1 MASLRLV
8 ATVLDDNGE
17 LLTEAEV
24 ENDLRIVRGV
34 PFLDN
39 IDIEELCETL
49 VNELRTDNFYD
60 EI

>member
-49 VNELRTDNFYD
+49 VNELRTDSFYD
-60 EI
+60 EV

>member
-60 EI
+60 EV